1 MIHIPWDD
9 ENFDFPVDVFPAPVR
24 DYILNASRWQQ
35 TDPSAVGTLILGHL
49 AGAAMRRYRAPTTT
63 LCLVTVLDAP
73 SGARKTGA
81 MRLCKPLVVEEITEP
96 PWERWYY
103 GTYAIPDLT
112 RQFRKKR
119 AVMIKQDGYSI
130 IDSLEHPK
138 RCQTL
143 LNAMDRHSMFN
154 ANGRARFCMC
164 LAANVPREAYRNIKK
179 HYETY
184 VKTPFWLFGSSS
196 FIRIVE
202 RSDETLHTLP
212 AFEDYCEKYKAAT
225 SPSGENLQEVWVSS
239 EAYKVIQDALPEYGE
254 ELTAANIARVL
265 YIADNCGEAPGEV
278 PMEYAIKALRLM
290 RYYKKQWRLR
300 LRGKK

>member
-1 MIHIPWDD
+1 MIHIQWDD

-49 AGAAMRRYRAPTTT
+49 AGAAMRRYCAPTIT

-73 SGARKTGA
+73 SGMRKTGA
-81 MRLCKPLVVEEITEP
+81 MRLCEPLVVKEITHP
-96 PWERWYY
+96 PYNL
-103 GTYAIPDLT
+103 A
-112 RQFRKKR
+112 RQFREKGPILLKE
-119 AVMIKQDGYSI
+119 DGYSLV
-130 IDSLEHPK
+130 DSVASPRRGQKVL
-138 RCQTL
+138 R
-143 LNAMDRHSMFN
+143 AMDQHSMVH
-154 ANGRARFCMC
+154 ASWSAGFCVC
-164 LAANVPREAYRNIKK
+164 LAAYVPRETYQNLDA
-179 HYETY
+179 HYKTY
-184 VKTPFWLFGSSS
+184 GKTPFWLFGSSG

-202 RSDETLHTLP
+202 RSDETLRTLP
-212 AFEDYCEKYKAAT
+212 AFKDYCEKYKMAT
-225 SPSGENLQEVWVSS
+225 SPSGEELQEVWISS
-239 EAYKVIQDALPEYGE
+239 DAYKVIEDSLPEYGE

-265 YIADNCGEAPGEV
+265 YIADSCGEAPGEV